1 MRKKAGGD
9 GNVRDLRAKRL
20 LLLLAGSVLVIA
32 GVATLVVVRVQGG
45 VPIGK
50 FLMDCDNAYA
60 EYCRHYA
67 VAAKRW
73 LTAAGVA
80 VASVMLGATFF
91 AWAWWKRDAAS
102 SEANGEA
109 VPSGYW

>member
-1 MRKKAGGD
+1 MKH
-9 GNVRDLRAKRL
+9 LILKRP
-20 LLLLAGSVLVIA
+20 LLLLAGSVLVFA
-32 GVATLVVVRVQGG
+32 GFAALVVVRLQRGI
-45 VPIGK
+45 PIGK

-80 VASVMLGATFF
+80 VASVMLGATVF
-91 AWAWWKRDAAS
+91 AWAWWKRDAVS
-102 SEANGEA
+102 SDVNGDT
-109 VPSGYW
+109 VPS